1 MSAWLATSESEK
13 SDVTRQ
19 EKIKLSGDVVQMPA
33 VSSALFVAD
42 CLKALNFCARG
53 AMGPIPIPPSEL
65 TTWANGT
72 ATELGPIDYQD
83 ILDASA
89 VYVGSLNEFDGKAVP
104 APWSPDLTA
113 EEEEKVANEEEAAW
127 DRAMGLG

>member
-19 EKIKLSGDVVQMPA
+19 EKIKLSGDAVQMP
-33 VSSALFVAD
+33 VLSTSLFIAD
-42 CLKALNFCARG
+42 CLVALNFCARG

-65 TTWANGT
+65 TTWASGT

-83 ILDASA
+83 ILDASVA
-89 VYVGSLNEFDGKAVP
+89 YVGSLNEFDGKAVA
-104 APWSPDLTA
+104 APWSPDLTQ
-113 EEEEKVANEEEAAW
+113 EEEKRVAEEEEAAW
-127 DRAMGLG
+127 DRAMGIG